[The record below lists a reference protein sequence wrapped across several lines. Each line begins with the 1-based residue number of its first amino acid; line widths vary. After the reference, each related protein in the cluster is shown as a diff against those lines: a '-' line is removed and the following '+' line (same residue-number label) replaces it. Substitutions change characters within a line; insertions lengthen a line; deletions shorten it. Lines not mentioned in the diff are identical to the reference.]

1 MRLSVIIPF
10 YNLERYV
17 RPCLDSVL
25 AALRACATPVG
36 LEVICVDDGST
47 DGSGAI
53 LDAYPALDPQHPTLS
68 FRVIHKPNGGEGSAR
83 NAGLTAA
90 TGDWVAFLDGD
101 DAWLP
106 NFLVC
111 AVQAVAETPDAD
123 LVAFRFLP
131 FADGAALPAPEPA
144 RGAVKAFDLRARIPS
159 AAVREIGVFPTLFR
173 RALLDGLSFSALPL
187 GADRLYVAQCLA
199 VARKAVLSDAG
210 VEAYRVRPGSM
221 ANAVWDV
228 RKVNSQCDYA
238 FGALAALAR
247 SGRRVGRSGAAH
259 LASLCLSDVPVRI
272 GRLTDA
278 ASRAV
283 AGRHWC
289 AALDREDVVGL
300 LSARFRLARRLYRLC
315 GLSASLFW
323 ARVLRRIG
331 VV

>member
-1 MRLSVIIPF
+1 MRISVIIPF

-17 RPCLDSVL
+17 RPCLDSVQT
-25 AALRACATPVG
+25 ALRACTEPVE
-36 LEVICVDDGST
+36 LEAICVDDGST

-53 LDAYPALDPQHPTLS
+53 LDAYATHIRQPSPLKLL
-68 FRVIHKPNGGEGSAR
+68 VVHKPNGGEGSAR
-83 NAGLTAA
+83 NAGLAAA

-111 AVQAVAETPDAD
+111 AARAVAETPDAD

-131 FADGAALPAPEPA
+131 FPDGAALPAPEPA
-144 RGAVKAFDLRARIPS
+144 RGAAKVFDLRVRIPG

-173 RALLDGLSFSALPL
+173 RTLLDGLAFSALPL
-187 GADRLYVAQCLA
+187 GADRLCVAQCLS

-272 GRLTDA
+272 GRLADA
-278 ASRAV
+278 ASRVA
-283 AGRHWC
+283 AGRHWR
-289 AALDREDVVGL
+289 AALDREDAVGL
-300 LSARFRLARRLYRLC
+300 LSARFRLARSLYRMC

-323 ARVLRRIG
+323 ARALRRLG